1 MSEVT
6 PEVIE
11 EMLLPRVEID
21 GIASEKN
28 IEKVNEIAFELYKEA
43 ASVVNF
49 VAHLAPEEGGWPRN
63 QAICGGLMIRIF
75 KLMLVVTQLSAKRDR
90 GEVVYLLNRSIMESA
105 VNLEFLVRKNDD
117 KIFDQFVSY
126 SLGPERELYDLIQE
140 KIKERGGK
148 VEPIERSMLA
158 SIDRTCRASRVRI
171 EDVKRKYG
179 EWGGGIRERLKA
191 LDKEERYVAV
201 QRVPSHAV
209 HGTWVDVYQNHLEHD
224 AETDQFRANNG
235 FVAVDARFLG
245 PVGVIALEAT
255 RPYVERFFSQI
266 PESET
271 LVEGID
277 DLTRRIRETDAVHE
291 RLMGDDR

>member
-1 MSEVT
+1 MSNSSKPMSEVT

-117 KIFDQFVSY
+117 KIFD
-126 SLGPERELYDLIQE
+126 
-140 KIKERGGK
+140 
-148 VEPIERSMLA
+148 RSCRTA
-158 SIDRTCRASRVRI
+158 SGRSANSTTSFR
-171 EDVKRKYG
+171 KR
-179 EWGGGIRERLKA
+179 
-191 LDKEERYVAV
+191 
-201 QRVPSHAV
+201 
-209 HGTWVDVYQNHLEHD
+209 
-224 AETDQFRANNG
+224 
-235 FVAVDARFLG
+235 
-245 PVGVIALEAT
+245 
-255 RPYVERFFSQI
+255 
-266 PESET
+266 
-271 LVEGID
+271 
-277 DLTRRIRETDAVHE
+277 
-291 RLMGDDR
+291 